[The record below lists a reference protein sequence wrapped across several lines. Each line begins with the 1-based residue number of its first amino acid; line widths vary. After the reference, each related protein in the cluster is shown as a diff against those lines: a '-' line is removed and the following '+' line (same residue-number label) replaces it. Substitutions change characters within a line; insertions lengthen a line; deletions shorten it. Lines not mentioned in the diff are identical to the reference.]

1 MTMTQVSGWRSAT
14 PAGAVT
20 SIVLGLVL
28 LVWPG
33 QTLEVFGWLLAIAL
47 FLLGLARI
55 LTGVTGHRTG
65 RARVWRIVTGLIY
78 LIAGV
83 VVAANLP
90 ASIRTIVVL
99 VGIGWI
105 VAGAAEIVAAFQN
118 PPGERSVAIV
128 IGLMN
133 AFFGLILLVFPSPSL
148 VFIVWIAAIW
158 LILTGVLQ
166 LAFAWWLSRSAPR

>member
-1 MTMTQVSGWRSAT
+1 MTISQVSGWRSAT

-47 FLLGLARI
+47 FLIGLARM
-55 LTGVTGHRTG
+55 LTGITGHRTG
-65 RARVWRIVTGLIY
+65 RARLWRILTGLVY
-78 LIAGV
+78 LVAGIV
-83 VVAANLP
+83 IAANLP
-90 ASIRTIVVL
+90 GSIRTIVVI

-105 VAGAAEIVAAFQN
+105 VAGVAEIVAAFQN
-118 PPGERSVAIV
+118 PPGERSVAVV

-133 AFFGLILLVFPSPSL
+133 AVFGLILLVFPEPSL
-148 VFIVWIAAIW
+148 VFLVWFAGIW
-158 LILTGVLQ
+158 LILVGVLQ
-166 LAFAWWLSRSAPR
+166 LAFAWWLARSTP

>member
-1 MTMTQVSGWRSAT
+1 MTLTQVGGWRSAT
-14 PAGAVT
+14 PAGAIT

-47 FLLGLARI
+47 FLIGLARI
-55 LTGVTGHRTG
+55 LSGITGHRAG
-65 RARVWRIVTGLIY
+65 QARVWRIVTGLIY
-78 LIAGV
+78 LVAGV

-90 ASIRTIVVL
+90 GSIRTIVVL

-105 VAGAAEIVAAFQN
+105 VAGIVEIVAAFQN
-118 PPGERSVAIV
+118 PPGERSVAVV

-133 AFFGLILLVFPSPSL
+133 AVFGLILLIFPEPSL
-148 VFIVWIAAIW
+148 VFLVWIAAIW

-166 LAFAWWLSRSAPR
+166 LAFAWWVARSAP